1 MAALNPLTRELVF
14 KVVFYGPGLGGK
26 TTTLQWIHANTKT
39 EHRGKLVSLATPTDR
54 TLYFDFLPLR
64 VHRVRDMSVRLQLFT
79 VPGQVYYTATRK
91 LVLTGADGVVF
102 VADSQAARMD
112 ANNESLEDLTTNLAE
127 HGRRL
132 SDLPHTFQWNKRD
145 LPECAA
151 EDELDRRFNLFGA
164 PAIGTVA
171 TKGTGVFEGLEKI
184 TRLVVDA
191 YKADLPSG
199 SKLAP
204 LLDTDELGIAEAI
217 RGLAESPKPGPA
229 PAAPSSSRGARPV
242 SSPAVPPPASST
254 AVSAGAVSSQGGTPS
269 TSRSLSGMLPAVS
282 VSDHAPIDMPS
293 GQSPTVTPP
302 PAAYFSLSE
311 LWPEAEQVA
320 VRRAESLLHARDPQ
334 SAVLACDLLVTRILA
349 SAAGLAGTMD
359 APRDPGLVA
368 MLLGLDGTRY
378 LQFRAIVRAARAKR
392 EIPMRDA
399 YESYLFALEAR
410 RARDSIAVP

>member
-14 KVVFYGPGLGGK
+14 KIVFYGPGLGGK
-26 TTTLQWIHANTKT
+26 TTTLQWIHGNTKA

-102 VADSQAARMD
+102 VADSQSARMD

-145 LPECAA
+145 IPEVAA

-164 PAIGTVA
+164 PAIATIA

-204 LLDTDELGIAEAI
+204 LLDADELGIADAI
-217 RGLAESPKPGPA
+217 RGLAESPKPGA
-229 PAAPSSSRGARPV
+229 
-242 SSPAVPPPASST
+242 PASSRKP
-254 AVSAGAVSSQGGTPS
+254 AASPSSPSSAQPTSSSTPS
-269 TSRSLSGMLPAVS
+269 TTSSRTLSGVLPAVS
-282 VSDHAPIDMPS
+282 DIPLT
-293 GQSPTVTPP
+293 PTVTPP

-368 MLLGLDGTRY
+368 MLLGLDGRRY
-378 LQFRAIVRAARAKR
+378 LHFRSIVRAARAKKD
-392 EIPMRDA
+392 ITMRDA

-410 RARDSIAVP
+410 RARDHIGLP